1 MKPIVE
7 LVDVTKQFDGTPVL
21 KGVTFSVMPGEI
33 IGYIGPNGAGK
44 STTVKIILGMLKK
57 DAGTIRLFD
66 QPLDPNDVTYKARIG
81 YVPENAEL
89 YETLTAKEYLL
100 FVGELYGMEEKEI
113 VERAVQMMDAL
124 GIKDA
129 FHGRLSS
136 FSKGMRQK
144 VLIISSLIHDPD
156 ILFWDEPLSGLDANS
171 VQIIKELLAK
181 LKQEGKTIF
190 YSSHV
195 MDTVEKLSDRIL
207 ILHDGHV
214 VADGPFSELKKEAA
228 GTLEQLF
235 NTLTGF
241 DQHEALA
248 EQFLKGMKGEITH
261 DA

>member
-1 MKPIVE
+1 MEPIVE
-7 LVDVTKQFDGTPVL
+7 LIDVIKTFDGREVL
-21 KGVTFSVMPGEI
+21 KGINFSVMPGEI

-44 STTVKIILGMLKK
+44 STTVKILLGMLKK
-57 DAGTIRLFD
+57 DSGTIRIFN
-66 QPLDPNDVTYKARIG
+66 QTLDEKDETYKSRIG

-100 FVGELYGMEEKEI
+100 FVGELYGMKEKEI
-113 VERAVQMMDAL
+113 IRKAVLMMDAL
-124 GIKDA
+124 GIKES
-129 FHGRLSS
+129 FHGRLSG

-181 LKQEGKTIF
+181 LKGEGKTIF

-207 ILHDGHV
+207 ILHGGEV
-214 VADGPFSELKKEAA
+214 VADGPFNELKKEAA
-228 GTLEQLF
+228 GTLEELF

-241 DQHEALA
+241 DEHEALA
-248 EQFLKGMKGEITH
+248 DQLLKGIKGEFTH